1 MHQVNR
7 TRLKQLAILP
17 LIVVVSLL
25 AYSFTPSG
33 RIYTKIVLRE
43 LALEN
48 AKSAVSTAAITIY
61 NPAPVLSFLEAK
73 KPLFDSLGLEAMGL
87 SRKAFDM
94 ALKGMEK
101 LKKADR
107 IHSNILSII
116 DFTQSST
123 SKRLFVFDLDNGRLL
138 FNTLV
143 AHGKKTGEEW
153 ARSFSNSPR
162 SNKSSIGFYVT
173 GQTYN
178 GSNGY
183 SLKLMG
189 MESGFNSNA
198 YQRAIVVHGA
208 DYVNEEYIENQGYI
222 GRSQGCP
229 ALMPEVC
236 RPIINT
242 IKEGSCLFVYY
253 PLPQYL
259 KRSSLVK

>member
-1 MHQVNR
+1 MHQVNSLK
-7 TRLKQLAILP
+7 LKQFARL
-17 LIVVVSLL
+17 SLVL
-25 AYSFTPSG
+25 GAVLLCSFSPTVYRPVPP
-33 RIYTKIVLRE
+33 I
-43 LALEN
+43 ALKEWAVEN
-48 AKSAVSTAAITIY
+48 AKSAVITAINA
-61 NPAPVLSFLEAK
+61 AK
-73 KPLFDSLGLEAMGL
+73 EPSRNKSLVAAKRNLFDSLNLESMGL
-87 SRKAFDM
+87 SRKVFEM

-101 LKKADR
+101 LRKSNLVQ
-107 IHSNILSII
+107 SNILSII

-123 SKRLFVFDLDNGRLL
+123 SKRLFVVDLDNGLLL

-143 AHGKKTGEEW
+143 AHGKRTGEEW

-162 SNKSSIGFYVT
+162 SNKSSVGFYVT

-189 MESGFNSNA
+189 MEKGFNSNA

-208 DYVNEEYIENQGYI
+208 DYVNEEYIESQGYI

-229 ALMPEVC
+229 ALMPELS

-253 PLPQYL
+253 PLPLYL
-259 KRSSLVK
+259 KRSTLLR